1 MISTDI
7 VIIIC
12 LILSAFFSGMEIA
25 FISSNRIQLEIEK
38 LQDGITSKVLKNITS
53 NPSRFIASMLIGNNI
68 SLVVYGIFMGDRILQ
83 LFFKETLLSG
93 EISLRIVFY
102 QTVIS
107 TLIILLTAEFLPKVF
122 FQLYA
127 NFFIKIF
134 AIPVSI
140 FYYIFFPISQIIL
153 KFTDFI
159 LKHFF
164 KTDSDKENLSFSK
177 IELGNYIDEQLESSN
192 NQENIDSEIEI
203 FKNALEFSDVK
214 AREIMI
220 PRTELVCVD
229 KNSSIAE
236 IKTLFIKTGLSK
248 IPIYNISV
256 DNIIGYVH
264 AFEMFKDPK
273 SLKHILLPVV
283 FIPESMLINE
293 ILKTLTRRRKSLAVV
308 IDEYGGTSGI
318 ITVEDIVE
326 ELFGEIE
333 DEYDKIEHYERKI
346 NENKFEFSARLE
358 VDYVNKNY
366 NLSLEESEFYETLGG
381 LIAYKIGEIPK
392 KGNKLNIGDYI
403 IEIKKV
409 TLTKID
415 RITIEIK
422 EQE

>member
-1 MISTDI
+1 
-7 VIIIC
+7 
-12 LILSAFFSGMEIA
+12 
-25 FISSNRIQLEIEK
+25 
-38 LQDGITSKVLKNITS
+38 
-53 NPSRFIASMLIGNNI
+53 MLIGNNI
-68 SLVVYGIFMGDRILQ
+68 SLVVYGVFMGDRILQ
-83 LFFKETLLSG
+83 LFFRETLLSG
-93 EISLRIVFY
+93 EISLKIVFY

-107 TLIILLTAEFLPKVF
+107 TIIILLTAEFLPKVF

-153 KFTDFI
+153 KLTDFI
-159 LKHFF
+159 LKYFF
-164 KTDSDKENLSFSK
+164 KTDSDNIKLSFSK
-177 IELGNYIDEQLESSN
+177 VELGNYIDEQLESFS
-192 NQENIDSEIEI
+192 NQENLDSEIEI
-203 FKNALEFSDVK
+203 FKNALDFSDVK

-220 PRTELVCVD
+220 PRTELICVD
-229 KNSSIAE
+229 KNSSISE
-236 IKTLFIKTGLSK
+236 IKKLFIKTGLSK
-248 IPIYNISV
+248 ILIYNISV
-256 DNIIGYVH
+256 DDIIGYVH
-264 AFEMFKDPK
+264 AFEMFNDPK
-273 SLKHILLPVV
+273 SLKNILLPVV

-392 KGNKLNIGDYI
+392 KGNKLNIGNYI
-403 IEIKKV
+403 IKIKKV

-415 RITIEIK
+415 RIIIEVNEEK
-422 EQE
+422 

>member
-1 MISTDI
+1 
-7 VIIIC
+7 
-12 LILSAFFSGMEIA
+12 MEIA

-68 SLVVYGIFMGDRILQ
+68 SLVVYGVFMGDRILQ
-83 LFFKETLLSG
+83 LFFRETLLSG
-93 EISLRIVFY
+93 EISLKIVFY

-107 TLIILLTAEFLPKVF
+107 TIIILLTAEFLPKVF

-153 KFTDFI
+153 KLTDFI
-159 LKHFF
+159 LKYFF
-164 KTDSDKENLSFSK
+164 KTDSDNIKLSFSK
-177 IELGNYIDEQLESSN
+177 VELGNYIDEQLESFS
-192 NQENIDSEIEI
+192 NQENLDSEIEI
-203 FKNALEFSDVK
+203 FKNALDFSDVK

-220 PRTELVCVD
+220 PRTELICVD
-229 KNSSIAE
+229 KNSSISE
-236 IKTLFIKTGLSK
+236 IKKLFIKTGLSK
-248 IPIYNISV
+248 ILIYNISV
-256 DNIIGYVH
+256 DDIIGYVH
-264 AFEMFKDPK
+264 AFEMFNDPK
-273 SLKHILLPVV
+273 SLKNILLPVV

-392 KGNKLNIGDYI
+392 KGNKLNIGNYI
-403 IEIKKV
+403 IKIKKV

-415 RITIEIK
+415 RIIIEVNEEK
-422 EQE
+422 

>member
-1 MISTDI
+1 MVSTDI
-7 VIIIC
+7 IIIIC
-12 LILSAFFSGMEIA
+12 LVLSAFFSGMEIA

-68 SLVVYGIFMGDRILQ
+68 SLVVYGLFMGDRILQ

-93 EISLRIVFY
+93 EISLKIVFY

-107 TLIILLTAEFLPKVF
+107 TILILLTAEFLPKVF

-153 KFTDFI
+153 KLTDFI
-159 LKHFF
+159 LKYFF
-164 KTDSDKENLSFSK
+164 KTDTDNIKLSFSK
-177 IELGNYIDEQLESSN
+177 VELGNYIDEQLESFS
-192 NQENIDSEIEI
+192 NQENLDSEIEI

-220 PRTELVCVD
+220 PRAELICVD
-229 KNSSIAE
+229 KNSSISE
-236 IKTLFIKTGLSK
+236 IKKLFIKTGLSK
-248 IPIYNISV
+248 ILIYNISV
-256 DNIIGYVH
+256 DDIIGYVH
-264 AFEMFKDPK
+264 AFEMFNDPK
-273 SLKHILLPVV
+273 SLKNILLPVV
-283 FIPESMLINE
+283 FIPETMLINE

-346 NENKFEFSARLE
+346 NKNKFEFSARLE

-392 KGNKLNIGDYI
+392 KGNKLNIGNYI
-403 IEIKKV
+403 IKIKKV

-415 RITIEIK
+415 RITIEVN
-422 EQE
+422 EEE

>member
-7 VIIIC
+7 IIVIC
-12 LILSAFFSGMEIA
+12 LVLSAFFSGMEIA
-25 FISSNRIQLEIEK
+25 FVSSNKIHLEIEK
-38 LQDGITSKVLKNITS
+38 LQNGITSKVLKNITS

-93 EISLRIVFY
+93 DISLKIVFY

-107 TLIILLTAEFLPKVF
+107 TVIILLTAEFLPKVF

-140 FYYIFFPISQIIL
+140 FYYIFFPITQIIL
-153 KFTDFI
+153 MLTDFI

-164 KTDSDKENLSFSK
+164 KTDSDKVQLSFSK
-177 IELGNYIDEQLESSN
+177 VELGNYIDEQLESSS
-192 NQENIDSEIEI
+192 NQENLDSEIEI

-214 AREIMI
+214 SREVMI
-220 PRTELVCVD
+220 PRTELVCVE
-229 KNSSIAE
+229 KNSSINE
-236 IKTLFIKTGLSK
+236 IKKLFIKTGLSK
-248 IPIYNISV
+248 IPIYNKSV
-256 DNIIGYVH
+256 DNILGYVH

-273 SLKHILLPVV
+273 SLKNILLPVV
-283 FIPESMLINE
+283 YIPESMPISEL
-293 ILKTLTRRRKSLAVV
+293 LKILTRRRKSLAVV

-333 DEYDKIEHYERKI
+333 DEYDKIEHYEREI
-346 NENKFEFSARLE
+346 NKNKFEFSARLE

-366 NLSLEESEFYETLGG
+366 NLNLEESGYYETLGG
-381 LIAYKIGEIPK
+381 LIAYNTGEIPK
-392 KGNKLNIGDYI
+392 KGEKLNIGNYI

-409 TLTKID
+409 TSTKID
-415 RITIEIK
+415 RIIIE
-422 EQE
+422 ENE

>member
-107 TLIILLTAEFLPKVF
+107 TIIILLTAEFLPKVF

-229 KNSSIAE
+229 KNSSITE

-273 SLKHILLPVV
+273 SLKNILLPVV

-381 LIAYKIGEIPK
+381 LIAYKTGEIPK

>member
-107 TLIILLTAEFLPKVF
+107 TIIILLTAEFLPKVF

-134 AIPVSI
+134 AIPVSV

-164 KTDSDKENLSFSK
+164 KTDSDKEKLSFSK
-177 IELGNYIDEQLESSN
+177 IELGNYIDEQLESSS

-229 KNSSIAE
+229 KNSSIVE
-236 IKTLFIKTGLSK
+236 IKKLFIKTGLSK
-248 IPIYNISV
+248 IPIYNISA
-256 DNIIGYVH
+256 DDIIGYVH

-333 DEYDKIEHYERKI
+333 DENDKIEHYERKI

-366 NLSLEESEFYETLGG
+366 NLGLEESEFYETLGG

>member
-7 VIIIC
+7 IIIIC
-12 LILSAFFSGMEIA
+12 LVLSAFFSGMEIA

-68 SLVVYGIFMGDRILQ
+68 SLVVYGVFMGDRILQ
-83 LFFKETLLSG
+83 LFFRETLLSG
-93 EISLRIVFY
+93 EISLKIVFY

-107 TLIILLTAEFLPKVF
+107 TIIILLTAEFLPKVF

-153 KFTDFI
+153 KLTDFI
-159 LKHFF
+159 LKYFF
-164 KTDSDKENLSFSK
+164 KTDSDNIKLSFSK
-177 IELGNYIDEQLESSN
+177 VELGNYIDEQLESFS
-192 NQENIDSEIEI
+192 NQENLDSEIEI
-203 FKNALEFSDVK
+203 FKNALDFSDVK

-220 PRTELVCVD
+220 PRTELICVD
-229 KNSSIAE
+229 KNSSISE
-236 IKTLFIKTGLSK
+236 IKKLFIKTGLSK
-248 IPIYNISV
+248 ILIYNISV
-256 DNIIGYVH
+256 DDIIGYVH
-264 AFEMFKDPK
+264 AFEMFNDPK
-273 SLKHILLPVV
+273 SLKNILLPVV

-392 KGNKLNIGDYI
+392 KGNKLNIGNYI
-403 IEIKKV
+403 IKIKKV

-415 RITIEIK
+415 RIIIEVNEEK
-422 EQE
+422 

>member
-7 VIIIC
+7 IIIIC
-12 LILSAFFSGMEIA
+12 LVLSAFFSGMEIA

-83 LFFKETLLSG
+83 LFFRETLLSG
-93 EISLRIVFY
+93 EISLKIVFY

-107 TLIILLTAEFLPKVF
+107 TIIILLTAEFLPKVF

-153 KFTDFI
+153 KLTDFI
-159 LKHFF
+159 LKYFF
-164 KTDSDKENLSFSK
+164 KTDSDNIKLSFSK
-177 IELGNYIDEQLESSN
+177 VELGNYIDEQLDSFS
-192 NQENIDSEIEI
+192 NQENLDSEIEI
-203 FKNALEFSDVK
+203 FKNALDFSDVK

-220 PRTELVCVD
+220 PRTELICVD
-229 KNSSIAE
+229 KNSSISE
-236 IKTLFIKTGLSK
+236 IKKLFIKTGLSK
-248 IPIYNISV
+248 ILIYNISV
-256 DNIIGYVH
+256 DDIIGYVH
-264 AFEMFKDPK
+264 AFEMFNDPK
-273 SLKHILLPVV
+273 SLKNILLPVV

-392 KGNKLNIGDYI
+392 KGNKLNIGNYI
-403 IEIKKV
+403 IKIKKV

-415 RITIEIK
+415 RIIIEVN
-422 EQE
+422 EEE